1 MEIFFYW
8 CGARVHF
15 EEVGGLLCKKSGPN
29 RYARFLAAGSRS
41 EGQDLIKLRSNPGRW
56 YRIGRLRAIAAYGGG
71 GDRREQ
77 GSRGGASPDFGALVF
92 PGSKRSGYGSA
103 RDYATC
109 VVHLGQDLGASESE
123 AARTWTA
130 AALHG
135 DSRRR
140 AEF

>member
-77 GSRGGASPDFGALVF
+77 GSRGGGLAGDAQTGA
-92 PGSKRSGYGSA
+92 PG
-103 RDYATC
+103 
-109 VVHLGQDLGASESE
+109 VVSTRVWVGWHLCDMGKLMGPKAGLG
-123 AARTWTA
+123 R
-130 AALHG
+130 
-135 DSRRR
+135 
-140 AEF
+140 